1 MVQCNAKLAAVAVI
15 LGGVLG
21 SLGWAIYF
29 IRAHPVVFILGSDAA
44 AGLYTRVAE
53 RAWLRQTQGTFF
65 WDWHNYC
72 AAHVTLQDASHG
84 APNALPP
91 GAVLLVSSPDQGA
104 TARVWMLLEI
114 AEAATGDPKVLAQT
128 SVPAAD
134 MLPLSATWRDAQH
147 AAELGIHIYAT
158 AGYSASMTAST
169 DVSTQVNGP
178 SFRVWMANLAASP
191 VTFVLFAG
199 MFLLFYRLWKGYL
212 SPEAVSASA
221 VTVLARREA
230 WRVLTAAVSHAD
242 MWHIIMNSMTL
253 YSIVVVEPWLSTP
266 IYGCT
271 TATVIVLVELV
282 DALVRARL
290 VSHPQY
296 SAAGLR
302 PHLGYSGVLFA
313 WTTLVACLGPSYAPI
328 PFVRTL
334 QVPTIHIPL
343 PFYVSFARLG
353 TSLPVNV
360 GPVILAVLIQFIL
373 PRASLIGHLAG
384 VVVGYALLL
393 GLPAVISPEL
403 LLAGCAAFAAYN
415 LQVSIRV
422 RLASAQSSGI
432 RAVQG
437 LLTPGPEDS
446 PVTLWQLPVAKVGRR
461 ASVATGSVLP
471 ASQSAVPAELH
482 RAFLCMAMMGTS
494 VGSLALSSAWRW
506 LIVAVLAICASAFTA
521 SVATVSAVLSS
532 LATSGLCVTIAG
544 CAWRSVDF
552 GEMREQLAALQQPP
566 QGSPSSGQV
575 ITSNALVLTPTPAET
590 ANGGEP
596 ASEEGEPLLEPAP
609 ASAPAQPAANTR
621 TRPPQFNVPWHARL
635 TLVLGGAVQRMTGGV
650 PGEAARIV
658 SSLHARQLCFA
669 VAMGGVLLLA
679 WQGGNLLLLGMVWR
693 PVCASGV
700 AEACASSGVAA
711 MQATVTTAMTVNA
724 IVDVVVAYGVC
735 PVPEYIHGILAAY
748 STAGTA
754 GAIGGAAAPSQPW
767 RVSGGGGRTLR

>member
-15 LGGVLG
+15 LGGVFG

-29 IRAHPVVFILGSDAA
+29 IRAHPVVFIWGNEDT

-53 RAWLRQTQGTFF
+53 RAWLRQTQGTYF

-72 AAHVTLQDASHG
+72 AVHVTLQDASHG

-104 TARVWMLLEI
+104 TVRVWMLLEI
-114 AEAATGDPKVLAQT
+114 AEPATGDPKVLAQT

-134 MLPLSATWRDAQH
+134 MLPLGATWRDAQH

-169 DVSTQVNGP
+169 DVSSQVNGP

-191 VTFVLFAG
+191 VTFSLYAV

-212 SPEAVSASA
+212 SPDAVTASA
-221 VTVLARREA
+221 VSVLARREA

-282 DALVRARL
+282 DALVRAQLISR
-290 VSHPQY
+290 PQY
-296 SAAGLR
+296 SAAGQR

-353 TSLPVNV
+353 TSLPVNA

-393 GLPAVISPEL
+393 GLPVIVSPEL
-403 LLAGCAAFAAYN
+403 LLAGCAAFAVYN
-415 LQVSIRV
+415 LQVAIRV
-422 RLASAQSSGI
+422 RLAAAQSSGI

-437 LLTPGPEDS
+437 LLTPGAEDS
-446 PVTLWQLPVAKVGRR
+446 PVTLWQLPIAKVGRR
-461 ASVATGSVLP
+461 ASVATGNTLA
-471 ASQSAVPAELH
+471 ASQSAVPAGLH
-482 RAFLCMAMMGTS
+482 GALMCVAVMGTS

-506 LIVAVLAICASAFTA
+506 LLVAVLALCVSTLTA
-521 SVATVSAVLSS
+521 TIAPVPVVLSS
-532 LATSGLCVTIAG
+532 LATSGLCVALAG
-544 CAWRSVDF
+544 CTWRSVDLD
-552 GEMREQLAALQQPP
+552 EMREQLAALQQPP

-575 ITSNALVLTPTPAET
+575 ITSNALALTPPPAE
-590 ANGGEP
+590 AEDGGEP
-596 ASEEGEPLLEPAP
+596 AREDQEGEPLLEPAP
-609 ASAPAQPAANTR
+609 APAQPAVAR
-621 TRPPQFNVPWHARL
+621 RAQPPQPSVPWHARL

-650 PGEAARIV
+650 PGEAARIA

-669 VAMGGVLLLA
+669 IAMGGVLLLA
-679 WQGGNLLLLGMVWR
+679 WQGGNLLLLGMVWS
-693 PVCASGV
+693 PACSSGV
-700 AEACASSGVAA
+700 AQACASSGVAA
-711 MQATVTTAMTVNA
+711 MQATVTTAMFVNA

-735 PVPEYIHGILAAY
+735 PVSEYIHSIVGAY
-748 STAGTA
+748 SAASTARSS
-754 GAIGGAAAPSQPW
+754 GGAAAPSQPW